1 MKYWAVLTA
10 DPILTAL
17 MKPQLLQNNHHK
29 SDRVWI
35 QFAFPARTARQVA
48 VAGDFNHWNTQ
59 ADRMRKGA
67 DGVWRL
73 SLPLNP
79 GRYEYRFFA
88 DEVWCDDPAARERVS
103 NSMGTENC
111 VRTV

>member
-1 MKYWAVLTA
+1 MLSAKMKQ
-10 DPILTAL
+10 
-17 MKPQLLQNNHHK
+17 QLLHNNDQASQN
-29 SDRVWI
+29 RGT
-35 QFAFPARTARQVA
+35 QFAFPAPTASQVS
-48 VAGDFNHWNTQ
+48 VAGDFNDWNTK
-59 ADRMRKGA
+59 AGLMRRGA

-73 SLPLNP
+73 SLPLRP

-88 DEVWCDDPAARERVS
+88 DEVWCDDPAVQDRVS

>member
-1 MKYWAVLTA
+1 MK
-10 DPILTAL
+10 
-17 MKPQLLQNNHHK
+17 MRSRQNSLQVSNNHG
-29 SDRVWI
+29 I
-35 QFAFPARTARQVA
+35 QFAFLDPTARQVSL
-48 VAGDFNHWNTQ
+48 AGDFNDWNTLSSP
-59 ADRMRKGA
+59 MRKNA

-73 SLPLNP
+73 SLPLKP

-88 DEVWCDDPAARERVS
+88 DQVWCDDPAAQERIA